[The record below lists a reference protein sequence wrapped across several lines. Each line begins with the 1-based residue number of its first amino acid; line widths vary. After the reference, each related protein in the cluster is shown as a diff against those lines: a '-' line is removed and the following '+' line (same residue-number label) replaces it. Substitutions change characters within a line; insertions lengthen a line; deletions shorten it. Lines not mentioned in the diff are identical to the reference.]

1 MGLYLALSMRS
12 QTDCSSSAAVEFSRA
27 REQISGAATQLEKIP
42 ENSLS
47 ENDHSSKSLL
57 RKFLGQHFVQI
68 CILGG
73 TYAGEL

>member
-1 MGLYLALSMRS
+1 VSMRS

-27 REQISGAATQLEKIP
+27 REQRLGAATQLEKIP

-57 RKFLGQHFVQI
+57 RKVPGQHFALI
-68 CILGG
+68 CILEG
-73 TYAGEL
+73 TCAGEL